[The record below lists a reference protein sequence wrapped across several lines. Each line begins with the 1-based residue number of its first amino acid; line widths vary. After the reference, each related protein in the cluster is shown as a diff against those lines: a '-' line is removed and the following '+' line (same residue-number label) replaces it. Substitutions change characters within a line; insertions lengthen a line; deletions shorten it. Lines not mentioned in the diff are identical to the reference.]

1 MRALKRLKTLIIL
14 SRMSSFHK
22 LPLWS
27 LDKLAI
33 NLSQN
38 FSNCS
43 IGNNTGK
50 NHHISLSSKQVRWID
65 F

>member
-1 MRALKRLKTLIIL
+1 MLKTPINQSLMPSIN
-14 SRMSSFHK
+14 K
-22 LPLWS
+22 LLLRL

-33 NLSQN
+33 DLSQN